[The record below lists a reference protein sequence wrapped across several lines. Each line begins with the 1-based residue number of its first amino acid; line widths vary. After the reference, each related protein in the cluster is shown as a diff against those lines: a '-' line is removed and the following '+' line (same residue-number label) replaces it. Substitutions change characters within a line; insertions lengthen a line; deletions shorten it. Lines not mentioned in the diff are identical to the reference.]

1 MRAYSGC
8 NCFPSRLRQKVL
20 PWAYIELIMLKV
32 VFCSSH
38 RMACF
43 LFSQSVCHFPEKNLI
58 LFLFMNLSTYK
69 FLKSKLLLWK
79 EQLAL
84 EILTFFVLPLNCFLV
99 LFVFD
104 VLILCFFLLFLKFFR
119 YKIFNLD
126 NFFDSF
132 LRFFDVNLLDKF

>member
-43 LFSQSVCHFPEKNLI
+43 LSSQSVCRFQEKNLI

-99 LFVFD
+99 FFVFD
-104 VLILCFFLLFLKFFR
+104 VLILCFFFLFLKFFR

>member
-43 LFSQSVCHFPEKNLI
+43 LFSQSVCRFPEKNLI

-99 LFVFD
+99 FFVFD
-104 VLILCFFLLFLKFFR
+104 VLILCFFFMFFKFFR
-119 YKIFNLD
+119 YKIFNLG
-126 NFFDSF
+126 NYLDSF

>member
-43 LFSQSVCHFPEKNLI
+43 LFSQSVCRFPEKNLI

-99 LFVFD
+99 FFVFD
-104 VLILCFFLLFLKFFR
+104 VLILCVFFLFLKFFR

-132 LRFFDVNLLDKF
+132 LRFFDVNLLYKF

>member
-20 PWAYIELIMLKV
+20 QWAYIELIMLKV

-43 LFSQSVCHFPEKNLI
+43 LFSQSVCRFPEKNLI

-99 LFVFD
+99 FFVFD

>member
-43 LFSQSVCHFPEKNLI
+43 LFSQSVCRFPEKNLI

-99 LFVFD
+99 FFVFD